1 MFAVHVVSRSTDDNV
16 IGWFV
21 CALNKNKLASETD
34 ALSFSILSSVHV
46 QKIWFVVS
54 ADPSNEH
61 NCLI

>member
-1 MFAVHVVSRSTDDNV
+1 MSSTADNE

-21 CALNKNKLASETD
+21 CALNKNKSASETD
-34 ALSFSILSSVHV
+34 ALSFGIISSVHV

-61 NCLI
+61 NCFILSADR